1 MITLYTSIGTYR
13 LERDGLPVVVTG
25 SRDCG
30 LCPHEL
36 LLWSSLAFRILT
48 YEELRAE
55 FYEKERELHILGELD
70 FDHYLNRLI
79 MRGLVASG
87 RDCTGIDALY
97 DLLGHLY
104 IQSVPDGILVRT
116 VSFLKLFLSGRLPL
130 KKAALVF
137 HKERLEPMERQVA
150 ALVKNQML
158 STAELILCLE
168 KGVRPLKSV
177 RQLMEC
183 VYDKEDSDCESI
195 IMDCR
200 VCDFRFP
207 VLAAISNLYFKQ
219 RIMFQI
225 L

>member
-87 RDCTGIDALY
+87 MDCTGIDALY
-97 DLLGHLY
+97 DLLR
-104 IQSVPDGILVRT
+104 S
-116 VSFLKLFLSGRLPL
+116 
-130 KKAALVF
+130 
-137 HKERLEPMERQVA
+137 E
-150 ALVKNQML
+150 
-158 STAELILCLE
+158 
-168 KGVRPLKSV
+168 
-177 RQLMEC
+177 
-183 VYDKEDSDCESI
+183 
-195 IMDCR
+195 
-200 VCDFRFP
+200 
-207 VLAAISNLYFKQ
+207 
-219 RIMFQI
+219 
-225 L
+225 

>member
-13 LERDGLPVVVTG
+13 LEKTGLPVVVSG
-25 SRDCG
+25 GHVCALS
-30 LCPHEL
+30 PHEL
-36 LLWSSLAFRILT
+36 ILWSSLAFRILT
-48 YEELRAE
+48 YEELRKE

-87 RDCTGIDALY
+87 RDYTGIDALY

-104 IQSVPDGILVRT
+104 VQSVPNSILVKT
-116 VSFLKLFLSGRLPL
+116 VSFLKLFLSGRLPFQ
-130 KKAALVF
+130 KAALVF
-137 HKERLEPMERQVA
+137 HKVRLEPMERQVA
-150 ALVKNQML
+150 SLVRHQML

-168 KGVRPLKSV
+168 KRTTQLKSV
-177 RQLMEC
+177 RQLMDC

-195 IMDCR
+195 ITDCR
-200 VCDFRFP
+200 VCSFRQP
-207 VLAAISNLYFKQ
+207 VLAAVSNLYFKQ
-219 RIMFQI
+219 QIMFQI

>member
-13 LERDGLPVVVTG
+13 LERDGLPVVVAG

-97 DLLGHLY
+97 DLL
-104 IQSVPDGILVRT
+104 I
-116 VSFLKLFLSGRLPL
+116 GR
-130 KKAALVF
+130 ASCR
-137 HKERLEPMERQVA
+137 ERV
-150 ALVKNQML
+150 
-158 STAELILCLE
+158 
-168 KGVRPLKSV
+168 
-177 RQLMEC
+177 
-183 VYDKEDSDCESI
+183 
-195 IMDCR
+195 
-200 VCDFRFP
+200 
-207 VLAAISNLYFKQ
+207 
-219 RIMFQI
+219 
-225 L
+225 